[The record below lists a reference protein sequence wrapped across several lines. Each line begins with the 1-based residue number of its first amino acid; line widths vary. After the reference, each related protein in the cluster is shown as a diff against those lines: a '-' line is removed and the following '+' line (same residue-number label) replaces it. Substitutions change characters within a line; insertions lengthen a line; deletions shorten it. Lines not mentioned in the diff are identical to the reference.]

1 MKSVIISIAA
11 LASASVV
18 SAALGNRQCFLSNV
32 PQLLG
37 YNCCKRSCFTQYK
50 DDDGNWSFEDGNW
63 CGVPYSC
70 YNGCWSMPDFPCC
83 TSTNAVA
90 YTDNFG
96 NDWGVENNNWC
107 GIMSQPAQQQQTK
120 TLPNVPQQPPQVPTQ
135 PQQPQQPVVTTTT
148 TPTPEPTP
156 VDKCNWTEEFE
167 SLDED
172 RWNLNSGGE
181 CITIRD
187 GTFRDA
193 VSQQCRGSGNGGRM
207 RTNVRYTSGKFEVKA
222 KMPIASGLVP
232 AIYFAS
238 TPNNQNGDQDEFDFE
253 LIGSNRM
260 QTNLFIHGQ
269 GGREEV
275 WNPPVDLSQ
284 DFHLYT
290 FEWTSQA
297 LTLKVDNQII
307 RTFTGQLPQQPSYF
321 ILTNWMCVGCDGWT
335 GPADW
340 SRQPYEFIVDYV
352 KITDAKCM

>member
-1 MKSVIISIAA
+1 MKTILLSIAL
-11 LASASVV
+11 LASASSV
-18 SAALGNRQCFLSNV
+18 SAALGNRQCFLNNV
-32 PQLLG
+32 PGLLG
-37 YNCCKRSCFTQYK
+37 YNCCKRTCFMQYK
-50 DDDGNWSFEDGNW
+50 DDDGNWGLEDGVW
-63 CGVPYSC
+63 CGIPFAC

-83 TSTNAVA
+83 QYTNEVY
-90 YTDNFG
+90 YTDSAG
-96 NDWGVENNNWC
+96 NQWGVENNDWC
-107 GIMSQPAQQQQTK
+107 GIMSQPQVQPPPK
-120 TLPNVPQQPPQVPTQ
+120 SLPSVPVVPQPIQPVQ
-135 PQQPQQPVVTTTT
+135 PVQPVVTTTT
-148 TPTPEPTP
+148 TPTPTPTP
-156 VDKCNWTEEFE
+156 VDKCNWEETFE
-167 SLDED
+167 SLDET

-181 CITIRD
+181 CIKVGGGKFVD
-187 GTFRDA
+187 S
-193 VSQQCRGSGNGGRM
+193 VSQSCRGSGNGGRM
-207 RTNVRYTSGKFEVKA
+207 RTNVRYTSGKFEVRA

-260 QTNLFIHGQ
+260 QTNLFIHGG

-290 FEWTSQA
+290 FEWSSSA
-297 LTLKVDNQII
+297 LVLKVDNQVI
-307 RTFTGQLPQQPSYF
+307 RTFNNPLPQQPSYL